1 MNAIPNLRWIKRIV
15 LGILG
20 LVVVLLVAGYAALL
34 RPDISYEVL
43 ERKYANPESRFVDL
57 SGGYRL
63 HYRDQGDPK
72 GPTLLLIHGFG
83 ASLVDWEPWVSRLG
97 GRYRLVSVDWPGHG
111 LTRAPD
117 DFVPSSANDAEL
129 IERFASAI
137 GLGKVTVIGN
147 SKGGEI
153 AWVLALRH
161 PERVERLVL
170 VDASGWEWQK
180 YKPSDGILL
189 AALDS
194 APIAY
199 LLRGLDKSRIIR
211 ALLTSAFFDPHLA
224 TDAMI
229 TRYVEFS
236 RAPGHRAIL
245 DRTFVETLRGLDRDG
260 WATRDKLAGIRVPT
274 LIMWGDRDKLVDPGD
289 AGKFAAAIKSSKLIV
304 YHNVGHV
311 PMEEVPAQSAVDLDR
326 WLESSGGAP

>member
-1 MNAIPNLRWIKRIV
+1 MRWIKRIV
-15 LGILG
+15 LGVLG
-20 LVVVLLVAGYAALL
+20 LLLVLLTVGYVALL
-34 RPDISYEVL
+34 RPDIPYETL
-43 ERKYANPESRFVDL
+43 ERKYANSASRFVDL

-63 HYRDQGDPK
+63 HYRDQGNRN

-83 ASLVDWEPWVSRLG
+83 ASLMDWELWVLQLRS
-97 GRYRLVSVDWPGHG
+97 RYRLVSVDWPGHG
-111 LTRAPD
+111 LTRAPA
-117 DFVPSSANDAEL
+117 DFVPSSANNADL
-129 IERFASAI
+129 IERFAGAI
-137 GLGKVTVIGN
+137 GLGKVTAIGN

-180 YKPSDGILL
+180 YKPSDSALL

-211 ALLTSAFFDPHLA
+211 ALLTSAFFDPQLA

-229 TRYVEFS
+229 DRYIEFS

-245 DRTFVETLRGLDRDG
+245 DRTFVDTLRGIHRDD
-260 WATRDKLAGIRVPT
+260 WATREHLAKIRVPT

-289 AGKFAAAIKSSKLIV
+289 ANKFAAAIKGSKLIV

-311 PMEEVPAQSAVDLDR
+311 AMEEVPAQSAADLDR
-326 WLESSGGAP
+326 WLESSGGAI

>member
-1 MNAIPNLRWIKRIV
+1 MSWLKRIV
-15 LGILG
+15 LGTLG
-20 LVVVLLVAGYAALL
+20 LVVVLLTVGYAALL
-34 RPDISYEVL
+34 RPDISYETL
-43 ERKYANPESRFVDL
+43 ERKYANSASRFVDL

-63 HYRDQGDPK
+63 HYRDQGNRK

-83 ASLVDWEPWVSRLG
+83 ASLLDWEPWVSRLG
-97 GRYRLVSVDWPGHG
+97 SRYRMVSVDWPGHG
-111 LTRAPD
+111 LTRAPA
-117 DFVPSSANDAEL
+117 DFVPSSANNADL
-129 IERFASAI
+129 IDRFAKAI

-170 VDASGWEWQK
+170 VDASGWEWQR
-180 YKPSDGILL
+180 YHPSDNFLL

-229 TRYVEFS
+229 ARYIEFS

-245 DRTFVETLRGLDRDG
+245 DRTFVETLRGIHRDD
-260 WATRDKLAGIRVPT
+260 WATRDKLAKIRVPT
-274 LIMWGDRDKLVDPGD
+274 LIMWGDHDKLVDPGD
-289 AGKFAAAIKSSKLIV
+289 ARKFATAIAGSKLIV

-311 PMEEVPAQSAVDLDR
+311 PMEEVAAQSAADLDR
-326 WLESSGGAP
+326 WLESSDSE